1 MALVLALGAARS
13 RLLASWRASKLLGS
27 VLRLTD
33 ANTERCVAAAASSLR
48 PSLGYQSR
56 SLVVGMSR
64 VLQIAPK
71 GARSMSQDQHQASP
85 GKGMERATLVGSEE
99 VVEVEWSVGGV
110 SKYPYVWLRDNCQC
124 SKCFAKEHNNRLIM
138 TSDIELDAA
147 PVTAEMSDRGSTLL
161 VTWPDGHQ
169 SQYDW
174 QWLRDR
180 CFSPQ
185 ARADRETRG
194 RNKKQLWGADISADL
209 TVHDFPAL
217 LSDDRALYNFLYGLD
232 KVGLVLVQNV
242 PRQVGQVEK
251 LANRVSFLKQNVYGT
266 EIIVKSKPD
275 DVRTSEAD
283 STRHL
288 EIHNDEP
295 YYSYAPGVQIL
306 HYIEQT
312 EGEGG
317 TSLLVDSF
325 NAAYQLKEEDPEA
338 FWLLTTFKVHFIQKK
353 AKHKSHIRNVCHVIS
368 LDDQGEVQRVN
379 YMMIARDSV
388 MDVPLEQVKP
398 FHRALKAFNALLYH
412 PNNCLHLK
420 MKAGEMYAVDNGR
433 TLHGRTAFNAAD
445 GVRHLRG
452 GYLDWDG
459 VYSRMRVL
467 REDLGIM
474 E

>member
-1 MALVLALGAARS
+1 
-13 RLLASWRASKLLGS
+13 
-27 VLRLTD
+27 
-33 ANTERCVAAAASSLR
+33 
-48 PSLGYQSR
+48 
-56 SLVVGMSR
+56 
-64 VLQIAPK
+64 
-71 GARSMSQDQHQASP
+71 MSQGHTKTSP
-85 GKGMERATLVGSEE
+85 GKRVEKATAVDTEE
-99 VVEVEWSVGGV
+99 VLKVEWSTGGV

-124 SKCFAKEHNNRLIM
+124 PKCFAAEHNNRRIM
-138 TSDIELDAA
+138 TSDIDLDVA
-147 PVTAEMSDRGSTLL
+147 PVTTEVSDKDGGSSLY
-161 VTWPDGHQ
+161 VTWPDGHR

-185 ARADRETRG
+185 ARADREKQWK
-194 RNKKQLWGADISADL
+194 NKKQLWGADIAANL
-209 TVHDFPAL
+209 PTFDFPAL
-217 LSDDRALYNFLYGLD
+217 LTDDRALYDFLYGLD
-232 KVGLVLVQNV
+232 TVGLVLVQNV
-242 PRQVGQVEK
+242 PRHLGQVEK
-251 LANRVSFLKQNVYGT
+251 LANRVSFLKQNVYGA
-266 EIIVKSKPD
+266 EIVVKSKPD

-295 YYSYAPGVQIL
+295 YYSYAPGVQLL

-312 EGEGG
+312 KGEGG

-338 FWLLTTFKVHFIQKK
+338 FWLLTTFKVHFIHKK
-353 AKHKSHIRNVCHVIS
+353 AKHKAHIRNICQIIS

-379 YMMIARDSV
+379 YMMIARDSI
-388 MDVPLEQVKP
+388 MDVPLDQVKP

-412 PNNCLHLK
+412 PENCLHLK
-420 MKAGEMYAVDNGR
+420 MRAGEMYAVDNGR
-433 TLHGRTAFNAAD
+433 TLHGRTAFNPAD

-467 REDLGIM
+467 KEDLGIQ
-474 E
+474 